1 MRDYLKN
8 TDFREVAM
16 RIIMLGAP
24 GAGKGT
30 QASMISEKYGIL
42 QISTGDILRA
52 AVREGTQL
60 GIEAKKYMDRG
71 ELVPDEIVI
80 GIVRER
86 IVQDDCKKGFILDGF
101 PRTVVQAEALDRML
115 EELGISIDY
124 VINIDVPEEEIIKRL
139 SGRRTCRNCQAMYHV
154 IFNPPKKE
162 GVCDKCGGELYQRDD
177 DKEETIRARL
187 EVYKKQTAP
196 LIEYYSKRGKLVNI
210 DGRKG
215 INEIFTEIVNV
226 LEKR

>member
-1 MRDYLKN
+1 
-8 TDFREVAM
+8 
-16 RIIMLGAP
+16 
-24 GAGKGT
+24 
-30 QASMISEKYGIL
+30 
-42 QISTGDILRA
+42 RA

>member
-1 MRDYLKN
+1 
-8 TDFREVAM
+8 M